1 MATCLSPPAEP
12 PSRRLTPSTSMSS
25 GTTTSSG
32 PKQCQPVGEAMVDR
46 RPRGRRVMCKATRL
60 DEPLGDHGGP
70 QGQDRGA
77 VGADRQGWVHS
88 WRACSCGSRKP
99 IGGRTVLAG
108 GPTQPRSVVMLSRD
122 GVLGSRGR
130 KSAVGQDRGDREGD
144 AATAARSLGGGTYKI
159 DRFRQSPLARAAYA
173 DRRTMKAIPRC
184 TDGTGSNSGVG
195 LDHMAG
201 MCATGGHAGR
211 ALRAGRRVMH
221 LAGFS

>member
-130 KSAVGQDRGDREGD
+130 KSAVGDCRSVFRRWNLQNRPFSPITFGPGGVRGPANDESNTKVHRWDRKQFWGW
-144 AATAARSLGGGTYKI
+144 A
-159 DRFRQSPLARAAYA
+159 
-173 DRRTMKAIPRC
+173 
-184 TDGTGSNSGVG
+184 
-195 LDHMAG
+195 
-201 MCATGGHAGR
+201 
-211 ALRAGRRVMH
+211 
-221 LAGFS
+221 